1 MNEFKEANKF
11 PIRIQLFIKI
21 CSLVFLFGWVGLA
34 CTNSQTATT
43 QQPDQVANAQFTLKP
58 TAIIEITATMIVTPQ
73 DEVTTTPQP
82 SDAIPTPLEREI
94 AYVIHVIDGDTIEV
108 ILNSETLPLRYI
120 GIDSPESSQPYS
132 SEAAEA
138 NRQLVEGKI
147 VELER
152 DVSDTDQYGRLLRY
166 VYLDDGRLVNAE
178 LVRFGYAMSIAYP
191 PDIKYQVIFDGLQ
204 REAQENGSGLWAPQT
219 ATASP
224 TGSDQA
230 IQIIVDASCSQF
242 NAPGNDNDNKN
253 EEYVCLVNQG
263 MESVDMA
270 GWSIRDEYGWTY
282 LFQEYSLASRSTV
295 KVRTGC
301 GTNTQ
306 QDLYW
311 CKDETAVW
319 NNDGDCVYVLNSE
332 GEKITEYCY

>member
-1 MNEFKEANKF
+1 MNEFIGVNKF
-11 PIRIQLFIKI
+11 PKRINIYI
-21 CSLVFLFGWVGLA
+21 SISSLVLLFSWVGIA
-34 CTNSQTATT
+34 CGNPQTATI
-43 QQPDQVANAQFTLKP
+43 QQLDQTATAQFTLKP
-58 TAIIEITATMIVTPQ
+58 TAIIESTSTMIETHQ
-73 DEVTTTPQP
+73 DEATTTPQP
-82 SDAIPTPLEREI
+82 SGVAPTPLEREI
-94 AYVIHVIDGDTIEV
+94 AYVMQVIDGDTIEV
-108 ILNSETLPLRYI
+108 ILNSETLSLRYI

-147 VELER
+147 VELEK
-152 DVSDTDQYGRLLRY
+152 DISDTDQYGRLLRY
-166 VYLDDGRLVNAE
+166 VYLEDGRLVNAE
-178 LVRFGYAMSIAYP
+178 LVKFGYAMSIAYP
-191 PDIKYQVIFDGLQ
+191 PDIKFQEIFDVLQ
-204 REAQENGSGLWAPQT
+204 REAQENGSGMWAPKT
-219 ATASP
+219 ATAPPS
-224 TGSDQA
+224 GSEQA
-230 IQIIVDASCSQF
+230 IQIIVDPNCSQF

-263 MESVDMA
+263 VESVDMT

-282 LFQEYSLASRSTV
+282 LFQEYSFASGSMV

-319 NNDGDCVYVLNSE
+319 NNDGDCVYVLNPE
-332 GEKITEYCY
+332 GERITEYCY